1 MPAKTQ
7 PRGAK
12 QPVRYLSVHEVG
24 AERGVGPEAVR
35 KDIRK
40 GLITADAVT
49 GATRGFTRET
59 VDAYLDRFAGPT
71 DATAADD
78 EAVS

>member
-1 MPAKTQ
+1 MPAKTK

-59 VDAYLDRFAGPT
+59 VDAYLDRFAAP
-71 DATAADD
+71 ADD
-78 EAVS
+78 AASDEAAS